1 MNTSRRSLMT
11 MLMLASCFAA
21 AGPFLVSPA
30 EAKDGD
36 SGGSGGS
43 GGGGSSGGSSDSGSS
58 GSGSSGSSGSG
69 SSGSNS
75 GSGSSNSGSGRGRG
89 RGGDDDDG
97 NDDDDSGGGSGDSGR
112 GRGRSSDSDRAR
124 DAVREGRILPLKTVL
139 ERIDAKRYG
148 RVIDV
153 NLRRSMFSD
162 VYQVKVRDGAG
173 AIRTLRVNA
182 RNGVL
187 LGG

>member
-1 MNTSRRSLMT
+1 

-36 SGGSGGS
+36 SGGSGSS

-75 GSGSSNSGSGRGRG
+75 GSGSSNSGSGSGRG